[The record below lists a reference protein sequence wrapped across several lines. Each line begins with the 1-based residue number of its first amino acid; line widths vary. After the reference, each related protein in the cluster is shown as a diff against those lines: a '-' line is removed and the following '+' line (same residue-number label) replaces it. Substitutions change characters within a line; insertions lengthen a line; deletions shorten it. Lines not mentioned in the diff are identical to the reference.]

1 MSEVQRFQQVADL
14 CKSSPEMLARYPM
27 ATQYVLAADY
37 DALRAELEG
46 ERQASRDK
54 EMEYFELQAQLEAL
68 KAENVELKLEASGVE
83 NAKAQLA
90 EILGCAD
97 EPRWKWIVLA
107 AEQLRARVMVVPDR
121 KNRATTI
128 AGLSYDRGWNA
139 CLDALARLNG
149 KTVSERLLRAL
160 LDADYSVSVAAAAEL
175 RALLDPSQETVE

>member
-1 MSEVQRFQQVADL
+1 M
-14 CKSSPEMLARYPM
+14 
-27 ATQYVLAADY
+27 
-37 DALRAELEG
+37 
-46 ERQASRDK
+46 
-54 EMEYFELQAQLEAL
+54 
-68 KAENVELKLEASGVE
+68 
-83 NAKAQLA
+83 
-90 EILGCAD
+90 
-97 EPRWKWIVLA
+97 LA